1 MRLCL
6 ESKYEKQLVSIKRLQ
21 STAEHSFWLNQT
33 TQIHTK
39 QSNQLKSN
47 RN

>member
-1 MRLCL
+1 MRLCS

-39 QSNQLKSN
+39 SIKSIKI
-47 RN
+47 